1 MNARMPYAW
10 TNAQRA
16 LRSPCKLKAAL
27 AVLLLLAGAPDVTQA
42 AMDVPKHL
50 ISPVTPKIEDPDS
63 LVHKY
68 LQAVD
73 RGELEI
79 FGQKVD
85 RSSLVPIRIEYVYEL
100 SSRTTQVK
108 VYSNLKAPLPVPGRG
123 DCQVMAVSTVMEDG
137 HITEIES
144 HVWVK

>member
-1 MNARMPYAW
+1 
-10 TNAQRA
+10 
-16 LRSPCKLKAAL
+16 
-27 AVLLLLAGAPDVTQA
+27 VLLLLAGAPDVTQA